1 MNYVLKRYY
10 GGNEYLEMCC
20 MDWDYVLRTLP
31 AYGQALSLTLK
42 IAVVGI
48 AVAIA
53 IGVLCNV
60 LWYSKISVFRRAA
73 GVYVALFR
81 NTPLM
86 IQLFFMFYALPQLG
100 IKMTPILT
108 AMVGLSLL
116 GGSFMAEAIR
126 GGLNGVAKNQIESA
140 KAIGLTQ
147 GQIMRYVMLPQAVS
161 YSVPSIGANCIFL
174 IKETSIFSVIAVVDL
189 MNVTKT
195 EIGMFYKTNEALL
208 LLVLAYAVVLIV
220 LSWGLTVLEKRVR
233 YAEFGH

>member
-1 MNYVLKRYY
+1 
-10 GGNEYLEMCC
+10 